1 MLGFSVLLVSLEGFR
16 SAPLTS
22 APCAPLSAAQP
33 IPDDGRWLRVCLFT
47 PPVPEGAI
55 VARVHVKY
63 SIDHP
68 DPDSLEIFLSRD
80 PEGLRQPLWEHGRS
94 PQGATFGR
102 APGLTAFAG
111 TPASEIWYL
120 WIRDTVPGGSGWL
133 RSAGVVVDYAP
144 IPVPDAYRGPPPVPA
159 FRLPEGIPPSS
170 PTPDRDPPNPRRG
183 RSTRPLRG
191 AGRRSRARPSRGFSR
206 TPDGTYGMG
215 IPAMAWSISGTTMI
229 AARTGGAGPPGR
241 RTGASTATIPA

>member
-1 MLGFSVLLVSLEGFR
+1 MRRIWMLGFSVLLVSLEGFR

-111 TPASEIWYL
+111 TPASEI
-120 WIRDTVPGGSGWL
+120 
-133 RSAGVVVDYAP
+133 
-144 IPVPDAYRGPPPVPA
+144 
-159 FRLPEGIPPSS
+159 
-170 PTPDRDPPNPRRG
+170 
-183 RSTRPLRG
+183 
-191 AGRRSRARPSRGFSR
+191 
-206 TPDGTYGMG
+206 
-215 IPAMAWSISGTTMI
+215 
-229 AARTGGAGPPGR
+229 
-241 RTGASTATIPA
+241 